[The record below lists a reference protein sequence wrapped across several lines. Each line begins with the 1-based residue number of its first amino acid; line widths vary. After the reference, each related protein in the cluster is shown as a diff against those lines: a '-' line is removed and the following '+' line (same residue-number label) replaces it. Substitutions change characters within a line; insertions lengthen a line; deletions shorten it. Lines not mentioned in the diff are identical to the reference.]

1 MLRDTRG
8 RRATAT
14 SPRFRVYLG
23 ILQQATGTEMA
34 RSRQARKSCTPGHEA
49 GTLRNANPKDDLPSA
64 RWLMMRDGAETA
76 GANSKPTLL
85 TAPIREHA
93 ELAETALLT
102 AEGCQCR
109 GLPMGCGARWERE
122 GIKHEVHED
131 GEPGLQVS
139 VALLSFSNHPL
150 PFLFFSSC
158 VDCFGIWGWNHGI
171 WRCNPAL
178 FLFFG

>member
-1 MLRDTRG
+1 MLRETRG

-14 SPRFRVYLG
+14 SPLSHGFLC
-23 ILQQATGTEMA
+23 TWEHC
-34 RSRQARKSCTPGHEA
+34 SR
-49 GTLRNANPKDDLPSA
+49 LPEQ
-64 RWLMMRDGAETA
+64 RWLDHGKPARVAPQGMRLGLCRMPIPTAAMMRDGAETS

-85 TAPIREHA
+85 TAPTREHA

>member
-1 MLRDTRG
+1 MPIP
-8 RRATAT
+8 TA
-14 SPRFRVYLG
+14 
-23 ILQQATGTEMA
+23 A
-34 RSRQARKSCTPGHEA
+34 
-49 GTLRNANPKDDLPSA
+49 
-64 RWLMMRDGAETA
+64 MMRDGAETS

-102 AEGCQCR
+102 EEGCQCR

-139 VALLSFSNHPL
+139 VALLFSSNHPL

-171 WRCNPAL
+171 WRCHPAL
-178 FLFFG
+178 FLFLG